1 MNSRPQ
7 RLDEKF
13 IEKQTCYLTRL
24 RSSLIEVTKN
34 LETDEKNVN
43 SDKRGNSAEYEDDAQ
58 RLALLEID
66 GTLVVRDL
74 VRLKLVER
82 ALQKIAERTYGL
94 SDASGKPIPRARLEA
109 VPEAIYTLTE
119 ELGFKRP

>member
-1 MNSRPQ
+1 MNSRSQ

-13 IEKQTCYLTRL
+13 IEKQTRYLTRL
-24 RSSLIEVTKN
+24 RSSLIEVTKS

-66 GTLVVRDL
+66 GVLVVRDL

-82 ALQKIAERTYGL
+82 ALQKIVERTYGF

>member
-1 MNSRPQ
+1 MNSRSQ

-13 IEKQTCYLTRL
+13 IERQTRYLTRL
-24 RSSLIEVTKN
+24 RSSLMEVTKN

-82 ALQKIAERTYGL
+82 ALQKIVERTYGL
-94 SDASGKPIPRARLEA
+94 SDASGKPIPKARLEA

-119 ELGFKRP
+119 ELGFKGP

>member
-1 MNSRPQ
+1 MNSRSR

-13 IEKQTCYLTRL
+13 IEKQTRYLTRL
-24 RSSLIEVTKN
+24 RSSLMDVTKS

-43 SDKRGNSAEYEDDAQ
+43 SDKRGNSAEYGDDAQ

-66 GTLVVRDL
+66 GVLVARDL

-82 ALQKIAERTYGL
+82 ALQKIVENTYGL
-94 SDASGKPIPRARLEA
+94 SDVSGKPIPKARLEA
-109 VPEAIYTLTE
+109 VPEAIHTLTE
-119 ELGFKRP
+119 ELAFKRP